1 MCREQGQG
9 LNLQLQVA
17 LKDRTTRGLKRGGQ
31 GVRSNNRTASEKPK
45 EESEAW
51 STMSNTERGQ
61 VLRLETSP
69 LICQF
74 VVTGDFWQSQFERCW
89 GGGGTELS

>member
-9 LNLQLQVA
+9 PRLQLQVA
-17 LKDRTTRGLKRGGQ
+17 LKDRKEGANRWPGCQEEGWNSLREARGR
-31 GVRSNNRTASEKPK
+31 
-45 EESEAW
+45 EAW
-51 STMSNTERGQ
+51 SAMSNTERGR

-74 VVTGDFWQSQFERCW
+74 VVTGDLAV
-89 GGGGTELS
+89 TI